1 MRYNITGGDVNTF
14 YIHPSSGQIFL
25 RRTVFQ
31 DHRDNYTLT
40 VTAADQDGKV
50 DTAKISVSITYLK
63 LDSTCTMSV
72 KTKLTVSF
80 FSFTKHLTFSA
91 LYAEKYLFK
100 HVVDGK

>member
-1 MRYNITGGDVNTF
+1 MDPDSSSEGHVRYNITGGDVNTF

-25 RRTVFQ
+25 RRTVYQ

-63 LDSTCTMSV
+63 LYSLV
-72 KTKLTVSF
+72 EFRQNKINSF
-80 FSFTKHLTFSA
+80 IFFL
-91 LYAEKYLFK
+91 LRNI
-100 HVVDGK
+100 